1 VGELPAVGAPREA
14 RLSCADLDSNGARD
28 AIVAA
33 RSTETRRDWKIVAY
47 LGDDPVSHWLEVVLA
62 GPSGNRQAIGARV
75 SVHSGGLTQTQWVG
89 QNETS
94 LYSQGHYR
102 LYFGLGLQTSADL
115 TVRWPDGKVAHLP
128 DVAVDQL
135 LPVER

>member
-1 VGELPAVGAPREA
+1 
-14 RLSCADLDSNGARD
+14 
-28 AIVAA
+28 
-33 RSTETRRDWKIVAY
+33 
-47 LGDDPVSHWLEVVLA
+47 
-62 GPSGNRQAIGARV
+62 
-75 SVHSGGLTQTQWVG
+75 LTQTQWVG